1 MKLERLKMAF
11 FTRNVHVLYETGCI
25 GNLVE
30 EKWRVHG
37 LVSEYP
43 AGILIPE
50 NNVVPF

>member
-1 MKLERLKMAF
+1 
-11 FTRNVHVLYETGCI
+11 
-25 GNLVE
+25 VE

-50 NNVVPF
+50 NNVVPFWWRRNGFRH